1 MPQIGN
7 LGLIDIRARPPE
19 ALPFRAGVAQTGF
32 YTFLDQG
39 TLELSHG
46 ADDLKHQPAGGCAE
60 IEVIAQ
66 ADEGQS

>member
-19 ALPFRAGVAQTGF
+19 ALPFRAGVAQTGS

-39 TLELSHG
+39 TLET
-46 ADDLKHQPAGGCAE
+46 QP
-60 IEVIAQ
+60 
-66 ADEGQS
+66 SPR